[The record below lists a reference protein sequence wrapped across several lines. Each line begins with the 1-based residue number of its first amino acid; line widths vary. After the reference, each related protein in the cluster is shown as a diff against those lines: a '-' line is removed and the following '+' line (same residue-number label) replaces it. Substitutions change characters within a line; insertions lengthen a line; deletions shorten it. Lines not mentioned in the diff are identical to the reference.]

1 MGGTKIAC
9 FKVDVEQ
16 KNDHRI
22 NYPNE
27 QHLSSLT
34 VYSPLL
40 QAAVTLLQSLLCQS
54 ERLGEYEN
62 SHLKLML
69 SRSFTALVFQLKSPV
84 A

>member
-1 MGGTKIAC
+1 MFQSRCRA
-9 FKVDVEQ
+9 E
-16 KNDHRI
+16 NDHRI

-34 VYSPLL
+34 VYSHLL

-62 SHLKLML
+62 SHLKLIL

-84 A
+84 P